1 MGGRFSRCE
10 LCRFVH
16 RAGIFPIRTRKSQDD
31 DFVSQAILVIVYIP
45 RNRSQ
50 EDSYDFDMDPTSALG
65 LAAACLGIVTKLG
78 VTINTLHNLRGKYK
92 NSDRT
97 ISFFIIHLTTLRS
110 ASNRLSD
117 WIEQS
122 SLTTLSVGEKVDL
135 QQSVDACNALVE
147 MIDLY
152 VSRVGKGSG
161 PFSFGSRVRF
171 LWDEAEIREAREIL
185 QLQVQALMFQFQIIQ
200 L

>member
-1 MGGRFSRCE
+1 
-10 LCRFVH
+10 
-16 RAGIFPIRTRKSQDD
+16 
-31 DFVSQAILVIVYIP
+31 
-45 RNRSQ
+45 
-50 EDSYDFDMDPTSALG
+50 MDPASALG

-117 WIEQS
+117 WIERS

-200 L
+200 LWVRIVSYDYFKLIMITGQLIKKELQLEHQRKQVLLITHETRQHPWWRMESVPL